1 MSAVSSAIV
10 KTILELQKL
19 PSLSN
24 FSLAGGTN
32 LAIRYNHRISD
43 DIDMFCYDIIGKAGF
58 QKIEEEVK
66 QYFGKRARSFD
77 DPCDINDQYTFLRF
91 YVDAEDGTM
100 IKVDLLQN
108 MKSIYD
114 VEIIEDI
121 RLYSI
126 KDIGLFKLLT
136 LSNRSTKKDIY
147 DLDFITN
154 DVKLTSLFEELKLK
168 ISRFDKE
175 EHKTIFDL
183 DNNKS
188 VIENI
193 DLLIE
198 FDNTFGSSK
207 SPTHSHD
214 NIKIAEENKTW
225 FQAKI
230 SWKSKVRELFRY
242 LGKDFPG
249 PKGIKL

>member
-91 YVDAEDGTM
+91 YVDAED
-100 IKVDLLQN
+100 
-108 MKSIYD
+108 
-114 VEIIEDI
+114 
-121 RLYSI
+121 
-126 KDIGLFKLLT
+126 
-136 LSNRSTKKDIY
+136 
-147 DLDFITN
+147 
-154 DVKLTSLFEELKLK
+154 
-168 ISRFDKE
+168 
-175 EHKTIFDL
+175 
-183 DNNKS
+183 
-188 VIENI
+188 
-193 DLLIE
+193 
-198 FDNTFGSSK
+198 
-207 SPTHSHD
+207 
-214 NIKIAEENKTW
+214 
-225 FQAKI
+225 
-230 SWKSKVRELFRY
+230 
-242 LGKDFPG
+242 
-249 PKGIKL
+249 